1 MNVNKAKAINDLVV
15 DASAA
20 ILLGELEPFVE
31 RMDMVDAAL
40 VAEEIQR
47 MSRTLPTLIAI
58 CEALNTRL
66 NGEPE

>member
-1 MNVNKAKAINDLVV
+1 MNKAKAINDLVV

>member
-1 MNVNKAKAINDLVV
+1 MNVNKAKDINDLVV